1 VAKRVT
7 GTPAGYW
14 DLVLRRSDP
23 AGPGLTRRRRGRGW
37 QYVDGTGAPAAPDA
51 CERAAGLVIP
61 PAWRE
66 VWICPYANGHIQAV
80 GVDDA
85 GRRQYIYH
93 EQWRRE
99 RDEEKYERVVDLV
112 ERLPEFRTAVHKDL
126 LGRGLTCARVHAGAL
141 RMLDRGVFR
150 TGGEEYSDDSRGV
163 ATLLKDDVR
172 IVRGELRFC
181 YTAKGGLERRLR
193 MKDLELAKLIR
204 SLRQARS
211 DTERLLVYYQGRAW
225 REVHADTV
233 NARFKELTGD
243 EFTAKDLRTWNAT
256 VVAAVSFAQAERP
269 RSKAARKRAEVAA
282 FDMVA
287 EQLGNTR
294 SVAKRSY
301 VDPRVVSAFA
311 EGRTINLAKVDG
323 REDIERAV
331 LRLLTGA

>member
-1 VAKRVT
+1 VA
-7 GTPAGYW
+7 GPAGGYW

-23 AGPGLTRRRRGRGW
+23 GGPGLTRRRRGRGW
-37 QYVDGTGAPAAPDA
+37 QYLDATGAPAPPEV
-51 CERAAGLVIP
+51 CERATALVIP
-61 PAWRE
+61 PAWRD
-66 VWICPYANGHIQAV
+66 VWICPHPNGHIQAV
-80 GVDDA
+80 GIDDA

-93 EQWRRE
+93 EQWRRK
-99 RDEEKYERVVDLV
+99 RDEEKFDRVLELVD
-112 ERLPEFRTAVHKDL
+112 RLPEFRTAVHRDL
-126 LGRGLTCARVHAGAL
+126 VGRGLTCARVHAGAL

-163 ATLLKDDVR
+163 ATLLKEDVT

-193 MKDLELAKLIR
+193 MRDPELAKLIR

-211 DTERLLVYYQGRAW
+211 DTERLLVYYQGKVW

-233 NARFKELTGD
+233 NARFKELTGN

-269 RSKAARKRAEVAA
+269 TSKAARKRAEVAA
-282 FDMVA
+282 FDQVA

-294 SVAKRSY
+294 AVARSSY
-301 VDPRVVSAFA
+301 VDPRVVSAYA
-311 EGRTINLAKVDG
+311 EGRTLDLAAVER

-331 LRLLTGA
+331 LRLLSEG

>member
-1 VAKRVT
+1 M
-7 GTPAGYW
+7 
-14 DLVLRRSDP
+14 LRRSDP

-37 QYVDGTGAPAAPDA
+37 QYLDGTGAVAAPDA

-93 EQWRRE
+93 ERWRRE
-99 RDEEKYERVVDLV
+99 RDEEKYERVLDLV
-112 ERLPEFRTAVHKDL
+112 ERLPEFRTAIHRDL

-163 ATLLKDDVR
+163 ATLLKEDVT

-193 MKDLELAKLIR
+193 MKDLELAKLVR

-211 DTERLLVYYQGRAW
+211 DTERLLVYYEGRVW

-256 VVAAVSFAQAERP
+256 VVAAVSFARAERP
-269 RSKAARKRAEVAA
+269 GSKAARKRAEVAA
-282 FDMVA
+282 FDVVA

-301 VDPRVVSAFA
+301 VDPRVVGAFA

-331 LRLLTGA
+331 LRLLTEA